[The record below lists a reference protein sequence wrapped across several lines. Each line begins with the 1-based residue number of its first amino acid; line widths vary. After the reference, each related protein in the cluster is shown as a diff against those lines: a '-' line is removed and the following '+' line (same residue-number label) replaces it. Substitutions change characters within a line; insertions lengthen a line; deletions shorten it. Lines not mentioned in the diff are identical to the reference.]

1 VRLTRPNI
9 VRHHTF
15 ALHARLVIGFAVGL
29 ALPLAGQQKT
39 APSPNLQEQLNHWYR
54 NASRAAPGEWG
65 VAVGDETGR
74 LLWSANATRSLTPA
88 SAVKLFTTGFARTVL
103 GSEARQVTR
112 VVGTGYADPETGTWI
127 GTWALELNGD
137 PTLERPGRSGPML
150 RDLATQLHEQGVRR
164 LLGPLELQSAAGL
177 PEATYP
183 SVWLQ
188 RHRGRRYAPLIGSVT
203 LNENV
208 VAFTVSPGTALGEPP
223 IVADPA
229 PEGVASLVSVEAKTV
244 QGSRDRLRIL
254 IADGGRYRITGTMGI
269 RARKRYFAGGARE
282 PRTIL
287 AATWQAALDSVG
299 IEWVPTSGMSTPSS
313 SIGQLTLAEIVSPPL
328 DSIVAEINEQSIN
341 IGAESLLLWA
351 GGSTEEGARRLTEH
365 VKQVTGEA
373 LGINIVDGSGLS
385 GDDRATAN
393 SFVQYLARFPETE
406 EGKNFPLLLPANG
419 SGTLK
424 RLQSRS
430 LGPGVVR
437 AKTGTLGNVSSLVG
451 YLGHKDGVLLI
462 SMLYN
467 GRNVYAA
474 KQHQWLLFK
483 TLGAQGT
490 PIVGDQSSVGE
501 MSLGGENRAVV
512 PLPPPP
518 PPLPPHDPR

>member
-1 VRLTRPNI
+1 MRPTRPNI
-9 VRHHTF
+9 LRHHIF
-15 ALHARLVIGFAVGL
+15 APWARLCFGLAVVL
-29 ALPLAGQQKT
+29 ALPLTGQQKT
-39 APSPNLQEQLNHWYR
+39 TPPPNLQQQLNQWYR
-54 NASRAAPGEWG
+54 DASRAAPGEWG
-65 VAVGDETGR
+65 VAVADETGR
-74 LLWSANATRSLTPA
+74 LLWNANATRSLTPA

-103 GSEARQVTR
+103 GSDARQVTR

-137 PTLERPGRSGPML
+137 PTLERAGRAGPML
-150 RDLATQLHEQGVRR
+150 RDLASQLYAQGVRR
-164 LLGPLELQSAAGL
+164 MLGPLEVQSAMGL

-208 VAFTVSPGTALGEPP
+208 VAFTVSPGPRLGAPP

-229 PEGVASLVSVEAKTV
+229 PEGVTSLVTVEAKTV
-244 QGSRDRLRIL
+244 EGSRDRLRIL
-254 IADGGRYRITGTMGI
+254 IAPGGRYRITGTMGI
-269 RARKRYFAGGARE
+269 RARKRSFAGGARE
-282 PRTIL
+282 PRMIL
-287 AATWQAALDSVG
+287 GATWQAALDSVG
-299 IEWVPTSGMSTPSS
+299 IEWVQTSGLSTPSNN
-313 SIGQLTLAEIVSPPL
+313 IGQLTLAEIVSPPL

-341 IGAESLLLWA
+341 IGAESLLIWA

-406 EGKNFPLLLPANG
+406 AGKNFPLLLPTNG

-424 RLQSRS
+424 RLRSRS

-490 PIVGDQSSVGE
+490 SIVGDLTSVGE
-501 MSLGGENRAVV
+501 ESFGGESPATI
-512 PLPPPP
+512 PLPPS
-518 PPLPPHDPR
+518 PR